1 MQKEQLQPKLNMTEK
16 SKGNFVIEITR
27 PYFGM
32 LVALGAKDTETDK
45 VQALADLKAR
55 LIKEA
60 MILLADI
67 DTGDHTQEMTEQVIA
82 EVWVDRIVPELNY
95 LGYDTGGNMDDEDFE
110 FHDYFM
116 EPSLIFT
123 DEKIESAG
131 NDWASPN
138 ATLSIFEEYM
148 KENGEVEETEETEET
163 ETEETETEETETEE
177 TEEIKDAKEAPQ
189 ESQETEEVE
198 ETEAEEPK
206 SARVRDESKTP
217 PPPPPKKDKSPSP
230 NYGLSDRSNS
240 RLLNW
245 EFFSTVATVDDPKN
259 IPGVIET
266 LSSKGLIISHA
277 DMLDAMCFLLVVTET
292 IDLKDANLIF
302 DRFEKLS

>member
-1 MQKEQLQPKLNMTEK
+1 MQKEQLQPKLNMTEE

-82 EVWVDRIVPELNY
+82 DVWVDTIVPELNY

-148 KENGEVEETEETEET
+148 KENGEVE
-163 ETEETETEETETEE
+163 ETEETETEE

>member
-1 MQKEQLQPKLNMTEK
+1 MQKEQLQPKLNMTEE

-82 EVWVDRIVPELNY
+82 DVWVDTIVPELNY

-148 KENGEVEETEETEET
+148 KENGEVEETEET